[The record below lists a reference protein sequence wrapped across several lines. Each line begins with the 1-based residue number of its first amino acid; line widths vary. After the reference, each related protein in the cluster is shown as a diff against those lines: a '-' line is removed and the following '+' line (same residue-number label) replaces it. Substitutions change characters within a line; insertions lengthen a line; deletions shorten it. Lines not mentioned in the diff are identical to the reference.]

1 MTFSIIAFIINIG
14 TALMNVWTARRNR
27 RKSDEL
33 RAVENELL
41 DYAMRLPD
49 IESEI
54 IKRERERWKNRRFI
68 VTADVLD
75 PEHIADPELRRE
87 IILRRMFADYCPN

>member
-1 MTFSIIAFIINIG
+1 
-14 TALMNVWTARRNR
+14 MNVYFARRNR

-33 RAVENELL
+33 RSIENELI

-54 IKRERERWKNRRFI
+54 IKRERERWENRRFV
-68 VTADVLD
+68 VTADFLD
-75 PEHIADPELRRE
+75 PERIADPELRRE
-87 IILRRMFADYCPN
+87 IIMRRMFADYCPN